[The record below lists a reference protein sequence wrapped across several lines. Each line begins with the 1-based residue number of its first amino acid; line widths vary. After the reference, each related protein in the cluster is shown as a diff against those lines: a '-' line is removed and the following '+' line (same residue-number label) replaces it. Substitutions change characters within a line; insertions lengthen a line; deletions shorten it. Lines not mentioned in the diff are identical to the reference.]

1 MTHIP
6 QTQPSAENTGSK
18 TEFIDGKIIVTE
30 TKVSEYNPVEILAN
44 LESKL
49 ADQIEAREANI
60 QANDLIIDELQTQI
74 AEIKDKANL

>member
-1 MTHIP
+1 MTNIP
-6 QTQPSAENTGSK
+6 SSPSTENSSTS